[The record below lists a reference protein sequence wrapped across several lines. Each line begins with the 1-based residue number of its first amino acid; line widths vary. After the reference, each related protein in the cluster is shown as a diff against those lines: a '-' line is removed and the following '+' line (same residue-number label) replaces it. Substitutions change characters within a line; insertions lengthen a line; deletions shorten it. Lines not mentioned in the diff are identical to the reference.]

1 MLDDVTTRRT
11 DLTEKEKEYQQNT
24 LFEKSKNPKA
34 RLMRRSKNIDDLV
47 YSSKSLGTVE
57 EGMQQYHHQFKML
70 MENYK
75 EYVKLLSEDINESEQ
90 IWFQAID

>member
-1 MLDDVTTRRT
+1 MLDAVTTRRT

-47 YSSKSLGTVE
+47 YSSKSLGTME

-90 IWFQAID
+90 IWFEAID

>member
-24 LFEKSKNPKA
+24 LFDKSKNTKA
-34 RLMRRSKNIDDLV
+34 RMMRRSKNIDDLV

-90 IWFQAID
+90 IWFEAID